1 MSTTVNSAFGYI
13 YKARLTLID
22 LLARQGFDV
31 SAYNGFSRNQLD
43 VMIKEKQL
51 DMYLT
56 KNDITKKK
64 LFVKWQ
70 NILSKTL
77 RWPNIESIIDEVYE
91 QEDMLSEEDS
101 LLIISNDDP
110 NDTVIAS
117 LRSLFSEKNIH
128 INVISLKRLQYNIL
142 DHNLVP
148 PHRILQNKEKEEI
161 IDKYK
166 IIDNKQLPE
175 ISRYDPV
182 SVAINMRPGDICEII
197 RPSKTAILTK
207 YYRYCIN

>member
-1 MSTTVNSAFGYI
+1 MSTTVNATFGYI

-117 LRSLFSEKNIH
+117 LRSLFSERNIH

-161 IDKYK
+161 IEKYK
-166 IIDNKQLPE
+166 IIDFKQLPE

-197 RPSKTAILTK
+197 RHSQAIK
-207 YYRYCIN
+207 

>member
-56 KNDITKKK
+56 NNNITKKK

-128 INVISLKRLQYNIL
+128 VNVISLKRLQYNIL

>member
-1 MSTTVNSAFGYI
+1 MSTTVNATFGYI

-117 LRSLFSEKNIH
+117 LRSLFSERNIH

-161 IDKYK
+161 IEKYK
-166 IIDNKQLPE
+166 IIDFKQLPE

-197 RPSKTAILTK
+197 RPSKTAIQTK
-207 YYRYCIN
+207 YYRYCTN

>member
-22 LLARQGFDV
+22 LLAHQGFDV
-31 SAYNGFSRNQLD
+31 STYTGFSRNQLD

-128 INVISLKRLQYNIL
+128 VNVISLKRLQYNIL

>member
-1 MSTTVNSAFGYI
+1 MSTTVNATFGYI

-117 LRSLFSEKNIH
+117 LRSLFSERNIH

-148 PHRILQNKEKEEI
+148 PHRILQNKEKDEI
-161 IDKYK
+161 IEKYK
-166 IIDNKQLPE
+166 IIDFKQLPE

-197 RPSKTAILTK
+197 RPSKTAIQTK

>member
-1 MSTTVNSAFGYI
+1 MSTTVNATFGYI

-117 LRSLFSEKNIH
+117 LRSLFSERNIH

-161 IDKYK
+161 IEKYK
-166 IIDNKQLPE
+166 IIDFKQLPE

-197 RPSKTAILTK
+197 RPSKTAIQTK

>member
-1 MSTTVNSAFGYI
+1 
-13 YKARLTLID
+13 
-22 LLARQGFDV
+22 
-31 SAYNGFSRNQLD
+31 
-43 VMIKEKQL
+43 
-51 DMYLT
+51 
-56 KNDITKKK
+56 
-64 LFVKWQ
+64 
-70 NILSKTL
+70 
-77 RWPNIESIIDEVYE
+77 
-91 QEDMLSEEDS
+91 
-101 LLIISNDDP
+101 
-110 NDTVIAS
+110 
-117 LRSLFSEKNIH
+117 
-128 INVISLKRLQYNIL
+128 LKRLQYNIL